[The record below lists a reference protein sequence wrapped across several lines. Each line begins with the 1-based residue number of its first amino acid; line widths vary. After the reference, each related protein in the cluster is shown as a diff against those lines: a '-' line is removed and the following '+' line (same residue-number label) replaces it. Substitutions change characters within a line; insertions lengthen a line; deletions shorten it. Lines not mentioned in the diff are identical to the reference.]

1 MKRFI
6 FLSCL
11 LLLSVQIVHGQ
22 SLEETF
28 QKEVKYRK
36 TGMTVLGSWAVLN
49 IGSGLALRGN
59 AEGSTR
65 YFYDMNAIWNSV
77 NLGIAT
83 FGYIRANHLT
93 QPENGLGMYNV
104 QNRLD
109 KVLLI
114 NIGLDLA
121 YIATGLF
128 LNDRGR
134 RSTNNRDLLVGYG
147 KSVVLQGVFLFA
159 FDVTM
164 ILVHKKIR
172 IADDKILSIN
182 AMPSGFSAS
191 LIF

>member
-1 MKRFI
+1 MKRLV
-6 FLSCL
+6 FLFGL
-11 LLLSVQIVHGQ
+11 FLLSVQFVNGQ
-22 SLEETF
+22 SIEETWK
-28 QKEVKYRK
+28 KEVHFRK

-59 AEGSTR
+59 AEGSAR
-65 YFYDMNAIWNSV
+65 YFYDMNAIWNTV
-77 NLGIAT
+77 NLGVAA
-83 FGYIRANHLT
+83 FGYIRANKLQ
-93 QPENGLGMYNV
+93 QPENGLEMYNI

-109 KVLLI
+109 KTLLL
-114 NIGLDLA
+114 NTGLDLA

-134 RSTNNRDLLVGYG
+134 RSSDNHELLIGYG
-147 KSVVLQGVFLFA
+147 RSVILQGTFLFA

-172 IADDKILSIN
+172 IADDKILSLN

-191 LIF
+191 VTF